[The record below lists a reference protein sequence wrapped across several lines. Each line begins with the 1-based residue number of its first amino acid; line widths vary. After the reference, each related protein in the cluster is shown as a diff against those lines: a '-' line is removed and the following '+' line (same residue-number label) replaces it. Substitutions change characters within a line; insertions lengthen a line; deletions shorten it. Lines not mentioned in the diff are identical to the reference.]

1 MRRGHL
7 VHVVD
12 LAAGPFLA
20 VIALSIPAGE
30 AALAKL
36 LQRSHRHVLLSQRL
50 VGAIGE
56 LVQRLAPRHRVG
68 DAIEIGGRPVARP
81 VVLVVAPGVGGR
93 AAPAE
98 HQATRGEEKPLHDSY
113 TTWPSTIVQRTRP
126 ASS

>member
-12 LAAGPFLA
+12 LAARSFLA
-20 VIALSIPAGE
+20 VVALSIPAGE
-30 AALAKL
+30 AALAER
-36 LQRSHRHVLLSQRL
+36 LQRSHRHVLLAQRL

-68 DAIEIGGRPVARP
+68 DAIEVGGWPLVRA
-81 VVLVVAPGVGGR
+81 VVLVVAPRVGAR
-93 AAPAE
+93 AAPGE
-98 HQATRGEEKPLHDSY
+98 GQASQCEEKPLHDSY
-113 TTWPSTIVQRTRP
+113 TTLPSTIVQRTRP